1 MADIDPFM
9 IRALV
14 PDFDA
19 LNAGFVRDSIAS
31 RARHRSALDLPY
43 GDGPRQRLDLF
54 FPPDLKAPAPIH
66 VFIHGGYWRAN
77 GKENFS
83 LMADTILAE
92 GAIAAIVQYTLIP
105 SGARMAQLVNEVR
118 SAMTWLATHADEF
131 GGDGTRISATGH
143 SAGAHLASY
152 LAAKAPHEHSFPA
165 APVRSLLLVS
175 GIYDLRPITTSFLQ
189 PELHLTDEEVANFSP
204 LEAEQQQGPRV
215 VLAVG
220 HDETPPFHQQA
231 QDLCFSAARR
241 NVAIERLTI
250 PQHNH
255 VSIVRDLAQPGTRM
269 AGLLAECIAA
279 ARD

>member
-1 MADIDPFM
+1 MAEIDPFM

-19 LNAGFVRDSIAS
+19 LNARMVRDSAAS
-31 RARHRSALDLPY
+31 RARHRSSIDLAY
-43 GDGPRQRLDLF
+43 GDQPRQRLDLF
-54 FPPDLKAPAPIH
+54 FPPDLRAPSPIH

-77 GKENFS
+77 DKENFA
-83 LMADTILAE
+83 LVADTILAE
-92 GAIAAIVQYTLIP
+92 GAIAAILEYTLIP

-118 SAMTWLATHADEF
+118 SAVTWLATHAHEF
-131 GGDGTRISATGH
+131 GGDAARISASGH

-165 APVRSLLLVS
+165 TPVRSLLLVS

-189 PELHLTDEEVANFSP
+189 PELHLTDEEVANWSP

-231 QDLCFSAARR
+231 QDLCFAAARR

-250 PQHNH
+250 PHHNH
-255 VSIVRDLAQPGTRM
+255 VTILRDLALPGTRM

-279 ARD
+279 SRD